1 MFKHLLLS
9 PVLIF
14 AHSYK
19 GVKTT
24 LSYTAQAVKEK
35 GTDENS
41 IVGVIHF
48 EVLVVCGVLLSLL
61 KYVLSVSAQTFLLI
75 AAVSFVLYLFFF
87 IYGQT
92 KCEKNESIMEY
103 DGEAMFIGMQG
114 FTALLSFLFFV
125 I

>member
-1 MFKHLLLS
+1 M
-9 PVLIF
+9 
-14 AHSYK
+14 
-19 GVKTT
+19 
-24 LSYTAQAVKEK
+24 SYTAQAVKEK

-41 IVGVIHF
+41 IVGVVHF
-48 EVLVVCGVLLSLL
+48 EVLVVCAVLLSLL